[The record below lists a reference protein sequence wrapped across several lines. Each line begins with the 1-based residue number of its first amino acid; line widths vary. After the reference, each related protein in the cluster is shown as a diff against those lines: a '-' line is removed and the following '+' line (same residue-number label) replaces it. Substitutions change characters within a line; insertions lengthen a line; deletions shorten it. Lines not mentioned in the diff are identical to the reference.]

1 MNTLTEIFTHRIVA
15 ILRGAGPDDVLK
27 IASALYRGGIRILEV
42 TLNSE
47 DALQSIEKL
56 SGAMPADMHVGA
68 GTVLNAMAVRA
79 AVSAGAR
86 FIISPSLDADV
97 IGTTKELGAVSVPGA
112 YTPTE
117 IVTAFRYGGDIIKV
131 FPSSSNVN
139 YIKEIRAPLP
149 DIPLMPTGGITK
161 ENLRAYFK
169 AGASAVGIGT
179 ALVKPGT
186 DLTEEYVGRLT
197 ENAREFVQIKNEAFS

>member
-1 MNTLTEIFTHRIVA
+1 MNTLNEIFSHRIVA

-27 IASALYRGGIRILEV
+27 IANALYRGGIRILEV

-47 DALQSIEKL
+47 NALQSIERL
-56 SGAMPADMHVGA
+56 SEVMPADMQVGA
-68 GTVLNAMAVRA
+68 GTVLNAIAVRA

-86 FIISPSLDADV
+86 CIISPSLDPEV
-97 IGTTKELGAVSVPGA
+97 ISTTKELGAISVPGA

-117 IVTAFRYGGDIIKV
+117 IINAFRYGGDIIKV

-149 DIPLMPTGGITK
+149 EIPLMPTGGITK
-161 ENLRAYFK
+161 ENLRAYFR

-179 ALVKPGT
+179 ALVKPDTSLT
-186 DLTEEYVGRLT
+186 DDYLERLI
-197 ENAREFVQIKNEAFS
+197 ENARQFVQIKNEAFS